1 MTEQESSATSMG
13 WGMSTNKD
21 EEVPLRQRMRLN
33 TRFLLLRSAIFLVFA
48 VLSWVAFHSMVVS
61 INEQWGKQFAQR
73 QVLFDKYRT
82 LSPLIREIKLAR
94 QMAAEPA
101 LKAMSMREND
111 TAARQRAIAVME
123 RYRIDFRDHS
133 YFAAFAKSG
142 RYYFNDE
149 ANRYAGRQYRYT
161 LSPHKKEDRWF
172 YATLKDGKDYQV
184 NLDPDTHLNV
194 VKVWINVLLKNDDE
208 VLGVIGTGIDLT
220 DFLKESVGVEQKGVH
235 NFFVDMNMAVQLS
248 ADPKLIDYA
257 SLTKDASERIKIDVL
272 FDDPSDVA
280 HIQGLAGKLQESS
293 KQGEVLTTWVNYRG
307 KRHLLGIAYLPEV
320 GWYDL
325 TLMDEKS
332 LAVLHGFKWLPV
344 VFGLLF
350 LVALLILNYF
360 LQRWVLTP
368 ISELQHATDEIQH
381 GNLAVETPL
390 VGQGEV
396 AELAYSFRHMVEVVR
411 KTNQDLERRV
421 QERTEDLHRLT
432 EIDPLTG
439 LLNRRGMTDRFEKEV
454 ARQARQ
460 GGKLGLLLLDLDH
473 FKLVNDTYGHAAGD
487 IALCAVANILNSMQR
502 SYDHAG
508 RWGGEEFLVLLPDCS
523 KEDLLNIAERIRVAV
538 SILRIETGTQTFA
551 FTVSIGAYH
560 PSTPQT
566 LDAML
571 QQVDKALYAAKAAG
585 RNRVESS

>member
-1 MTEQESSATSMG
+1 MNASSGEGA
-13 WGMSTNKD
+13 
-21 EEVPLRQRMRLN
+21 PQRLGMRLN

-48 VLSWVAFHSMVVS
+48 VLCAIVFHEMVDT

-101 LKAMSMREND
+101 LKAMAMREND
-111 TAARQRAIAVME
+111 IAARQRAIAVME

-149 ANRYAGRQYRYT
+149 ENRYTGRQYRYT
-161 LSPHKKEDRWF
+161 LSPQKKDDKWF

-184 NLDPDTHLNV
+184 NIDPDTHLGV
-194 VKVWINVLLKNDDE
+194 VKVWINVLLKNGDE

-220 DFLKESVGVEQKGVH
+220 DFLKESVGLEQEGMH
-235 NFFVDMNMAVQLS
+235 NFFVDENMAVQLS
-248 ADPKLIDYA
+248 VDTSLIDFA
-257 SLTKDASERIKIDVL
+257 SLAKDSSERIKIDVL
-272 FDDPSDVA
+272 FDDSSDVA
-280 HIQGLAGKLQESS
+280 LIRGLADKLHAST

-307 KRHLLGIAYLPEV
+307 EKHLLGIAYLPEV

-325 TLMDEKS
+325 TLMDERN
-332 LAVLHGFKWLPV
+332 LAVLHGFIWLPV
-344 VFGLLF
+344 VFGVLF
-350 LVALLILNYF
+350 LVALLILNFF
-360 LQRWVLTP
+360 LQRWVLKP
-368 ISELQHATDEIQH
+368 ISELQHATEEIQH
-381 GNLAVETPL
+381 GNLAVDTPL
-390 VGQGEV
+390 VGEGEI
-396 AELAYSFRHMVEVVR
+396 AALAASFHHMVEVVR
-411 KTNQDLERRV
+411 KTNHDLEIRV
-421 QERTEDLHRLT
+421 RERTEDLHRLT

-460 GGKLGLLLLDLDH
+460 GGTMGLLLLDLDH
-473 FKLVNDTYGHAAGD
+473 FKHVNDTYGHAAGD
-487 IALCAVANILNSMQR
+487 IALCAVANILNSMR
-502 SYDHAG
+502 RGYDHAG
-508 RWGGEEFLVLLPDCS
+508 RWGGEEFLVLLPECS
-523 KEDLLNIAERIRVAV
+523 KEDLLNIAERIRAAV
-538 SILRIETGTQTFA
+538 SILRIETGTQTFS
-551 FTVSIGAYH
+551 FTVSIGAHH

-571 QQVDKALYAAKAAG
+571 QQVDKALYAAKSAG